1 MVDVIVI
8 GGGPA
13 GSTTAA
19 YLARYGHTV
28 QVVERERFPR
38 EHVGESLLPFCYPIL
53 EELGVLS
60 EMQRLFVRKPSVRFL
75 SSDGSSATNWCF
87 NHVIH
92 DESFLSFQ
100 MDRKYFDT
108 LLLRNAAR
116 LGAEIHEQTRV
127 LEVDFDSDPDQVV
140 VITEDAEGR
149 RETRRARFLVDAS
162 GRSSFLATRNRWR
175 VANPNLQRTAL
186 WTHWFDVPEFKGG
199 LEDGASLIV
208 YLGGEKRG
216 WIWAFPLGPG
226 HLTVGVV
233 LENAYLREKKREVSE
248 KNGRDWRTA
257 VFEEELYESPFIK
270 DLLAGA
276 LMMAEPYVE
285 GDYSYKSDQKFGDR
299 FAMVGDSGQF
309 IDPIFSS
316 GVYLSMKS
324 ASLVGPRL
332 HAMLTDGDLDHNRL
346 GEVYETIDGAY
357 GLVKS
362 LIEMYYNPHAVTFA
376 EVGLATDQRGHED
389 AMAAGHY
396 FLAGDFFE
404 NSARYRSFL
413 DLLDKPKMF
422 DRYRQMVIEKYH
434 TTESSC
440 DLPEDTTIFPD
451 EADLQAIFGE
461 PTTG

>member
-1 MVDVIVI
+1 
-8 GGGPA
+8 
-13 GSTTAA
+13 
-19 YLARYGHTV
+19 
-28 QVVERERFPR
+28 
-38 EHVGESLLPFCYPIL
+38 
-53 EELGVLS
+53 
-60 EMQRLFVRKPSVRFL
+60 
-75 SSDGSSATNWCF
+75 
-87 NHVIH
+87 
-92 DESFLSFQ
+92 
-100 MDRKYFDT
+100 
-108 LLLRNAAR
+108 
-116 LGAEIHEQTRV
+116 
-127 LEVDFDSDPDQVV
+127 
-140 VITEDAEGR
+140 
-149 RETRRARFLVDAS
+149 
-162 GRSSFLATRNRWR
+162 
-175 VANPNLQRTAL
+175 
-186 WTHWFDVPEFKGG
+186 

-276 LMMAEPYVE
+276 RMMAEPYVE